1 MIRAL
6 LVPAVL
12 AALAAPALAADH
24 LVSPQAADQQ
34 LRSAEAARARDLAT
48 VDSFV
53 RQGEGARALA
63 GLGVD
68 PSTVQ
73 RALPTLSDSELSDLA
88 ARANALQTDPVAA
101 LDKQV
106 IWIGAIALAAI
117 IIIIIV
123 A

>member
-1 MIRAL
+1 
-6 LVPAVL
+6 
-12 AALAAPALAADH
+12 
-24 LVSPQAADQQ
+24 
-34 LRSAEAARARDLAT
+34 
-48 VDSFV
+48 
-53 RQGEGARALA
+53 
-63 GLGVD
+63 VD
-68 PSTVQ
+68 PSAVQ